1 MRLKLI
7 EAFDK
12 VPEKCPLD
20 CEIVHF
26 EGKSVHHI
34 NARKP
39 EFGFFIEM
47 SPRMEVYEEYL
58 ITSLSNLIGIVG
70 GTLGMFVGFSFT
82 SIIFNL
88 FDLIEKL
95 ILKCHHF

>member
-12 VPEKCPLD
+12 KPEKCPLD

-26 EGKSVHHI
+26 EGNSVHHI

-39 EFGFFIEM
+39 EFGFFIQM
-47 SPRMEVYEEYL
+47 SPRMD
-58 ITSLSNLIGIVG
+58 I
-70 GTLGMFVGFSFT
+70 
-82 SIIFNL
+82 
-88 FDLIEKL
+88 
-95 ILKCHHF
+95 